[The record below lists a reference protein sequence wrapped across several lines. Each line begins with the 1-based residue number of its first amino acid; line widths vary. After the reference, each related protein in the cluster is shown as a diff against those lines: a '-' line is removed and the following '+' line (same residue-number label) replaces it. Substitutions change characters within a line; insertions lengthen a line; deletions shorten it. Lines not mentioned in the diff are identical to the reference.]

1 MYVLDPKTDGKNGT
15 PRFGSE
21 TRPKSYYELVY
32 IKCADISRP
41 LSEEDTSVLRS
52 GLANKLDVSLDNI
65 SVSAFNSKIFQSS
78 KSSTSWYE
86 KNLATGLIKQGGRVN
101 VNANSDFAVTFPLA
115 FTTAPI
121 AVLLTPYNQPSS
133 PTSDFNYLAVAVSI
147 TAQSFKIRYRDS
159 DSDGARQG
167 YVSWFAVGY

>member
-1 MYVLDPKTDGKNGT
+1 MLCNNGKTIFCPLSFCLFKNSFSS
-15 PRFGSE
+15 RSVHS
-21 TRPKSYYELVY
+21 RPK
-32 IKCADISRP
+32 KF
-41 LSEEDTSVLRS
+41 SE
-52 GLANKLDVSLDNI
+52 I
-65 SVSAFNSKIFQSS
+65 IM
-78 KSSTSWYE
+78 
-86 KNLATGLIKQGGRVN
+86 I
-101 VNANSDFAVTFPLA
+101 ANSDFAVTFPLA
-115 FTTAPI
+115 FTTVPI